1 MRSKNPSEH
10 RALELV
16 SMLAANEDA
25 FPLGKS
31 SAALQ
36 ETRPTGWNPY
46 DVWRTRVKAPQDAKA
61 ARRDA

>member
-16 SMLAANEDA
+16 SIIAANEDA
-25 FPLGKS
+25 FPLDK
-31 SAALQ
+31 ARAMQL
-36 ETRPTGWNPY
+36 PTQSGWNPY
-46 DVWRTRVKAPQDAKA
+46 DVWLKRVKAEQDAKA